1 MISLNRLTDIYNR
14 WGDKEYLQPLGS
26 ADEVLMFNENLT
38 DKQRTWL
45 KKFIKVWGYAQERDY
60 KKWRMNDEKQY

>member
-14 WGDKEYLQPLGS
+14 WGDKENLQPLGS

-45 KKFIKVWGYAQERDY
+45 KKFIEVWEYAQEKDY
-60 KKWRMNDEKQY
+60 KKWESEQ